1 VTQLTVLGV
10 IIIDRLTVN
19 DHVTALLTLCS
30 RLLYVMRACI
40 LPLQSLQDVVRATV
54 EAKLIYAAPAWSGF
68 CSAAD
73 RVRLNAFLHRC
84 AKLGYRDHAAP
95 DINTLFTDCDK
106 QFFKNI
112 IYNSLHIL
120 QQYIP
125 DKNTVN
131 YTLQT
136 RTHNK
141 VRTPKTSKLNE
152 RNFYQQHCAKR
163 NAPVFN
169 LLRGRF

>member
-1 VTQLTVLGV
+1 
-10 IIIDRLTVN
+10 
-19 DHVTALLTLCS
+19 
-30 RLLYVMRACI
+30 MRAHG
-40 LPLQSLQDVVRATV
+40 LPLQSLQDVFRATV

-95 DINTLFTDCDK
+95 DISTLFTDCDE

-112 IYNSLHIL
+112 IYNSLHNL
-120 QQYIP
+120 QQCIP

-131 YTLQT
+131 CTLRT
-136 RTHNK
+136 RSHNK
-141 VRTPKTSKLNE
+141 ALIPKTSELNE
-152 RNFYQQHCAKR
+152 RNFFSQKLVQK
-163 NAPVFN
+163 
-169 LLRGRF
+169 LLLICTWILTRCCYFCHVGPYVLRLTRSQLYILFLL